1 MENKLTKQ
9 KAVSYSK
16 ERLLIAFVTFNDRRE
31 MAWNYSFYLFGMAKQ
46 LLVVSKDVAVVDVV
60 DRKVHKMLACEQAL
74 VFSTRTA

>member
-31 MAWNYSFYLFGMAKQ
+31 MA
-46 LLVVSKDVAVVDVV
+46 
-60 DRKVHKMLACEQAL
+60 
-74 VFSTRTA
+74 